1 MHHRRT
7 RVCIYVGHM
16 VVSTV
21 LRPPW
26 VKRALLRLLGTGFY
40 PLATT
45 ATPLPKSPHEF
56 SMRLAAHLCRDRP
69 HRHHRLWTKLV
80 NLLTARTGTSNE
92 GCFGFGS
99 MLAHMEP
106 AERICC
112 DNAANDLSWTFV
124 MLNCGSI
131 RTP

>member
-1 MHHRRT
+1 MHHGRI

-21 LRPPW
+21 LGPPSPP
-26 VKRALLRLLGTGFY
+26 RS
-40 PLATT
+40 TT
-45 ATPLPKSPHEF
+45 AATLSPPLESPHEF

-69 HRHHRLWTKLV
+69 HRHHRPWTKLV
-80 NLLTARTGTSNE
+80 NLLTAR
-92 GCFGFGS
+92 GFGS
-99 MLAHMEP
+99 GSMVAHMEP
-106 AERICC
+106 AQRICY
-112 DNAANDLSWTFV
+112 DNAANDLPWAFV